1 MEKLLELVGA
11 STELD
16 LKIKE
21 NAKGVEAINQ
31 TVRNGLKNDIT
42 NALVSDFTSLL
53 GETATVGRTS
63 DGVVVELEIGGEM
76 LAFAIDPVI
85 KPLDYDFDTET
96 ADFAE
101 IIAERERKEQERLAK
116 KNKKK

>member
-63 DGVVVELEIGGEM
+63 DGVVVELELGGEM

-101 IIAERERKEQERLAK
+101 IIAEREQIEQERLA
-116 KNKKK
+116 